1 MAHSVELLLDVD
13 TDRTV
18 RDRWDALTEVG
29 IRSQAAHRGPSNRP
43 HVTVGVAAAIS
54 DAVDAEL
61 TAIAAT
67 MLPLPCRIGAPVL
80 FGHDPFVLARLVV
93 ASAELLELQAR
104 VHRICLPHMT
114 SGPFPHACP
123 GSWTPHVTLAR
134 RLRAAQLERALPLA
148 GDDLDATFV
157 RLRRWDGDTK
167 TEYALS

>member
-13 TDRTV
+13 ADRTV
-18 RDRWDALTEVG
+18 RDRWDALTDAG

-43 HVTVGVAAAIS
+43 HVTVAVAAAIS

-61 TAIAAT
+61 ATAAAA
-67 MLPLPCRIGAPVL
+67 MLPLRCRIGAPVL

-93 ASAELLELQAR
+93 ASTELLELQAR
-104 VHRICLPHMT
+104 IHRICLPHMT
-114 SGPFPHACP
+114 SGPFPHTCP